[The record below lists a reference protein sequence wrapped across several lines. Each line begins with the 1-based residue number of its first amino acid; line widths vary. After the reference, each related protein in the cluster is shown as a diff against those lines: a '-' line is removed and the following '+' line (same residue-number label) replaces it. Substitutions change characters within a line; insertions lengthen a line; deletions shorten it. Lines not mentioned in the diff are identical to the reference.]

1 MLSFQRALLT
11 HLSHEIWSF
20 IMANLSPT
28 MSSIRIRKEWGTQ
41 AGVSGITSFFIFYG
55 QRFKA
60 DPGAK
65 GITTCCLIRMQVGS
79 GVS

>member
-1 MLSFQRALLT
+1 
-11 HLSHEIWSF
+11 
-20 IMANLSPT
+20 MANLSPT
-28 MSSIRIRKEWGTQ
+28 VSSIRNKKEWGTQ

-60 DPGAK
+60 DPCTK
-65 GITTCCLIRMQVGS
+65 DITTCCLIMMQVGS